1 MKKKGGGIFRVGTSG
16 IVVPG
21 TKQSF
26 PEEYKLRSRLNY
38 YSSLFDTL
46 EVNSSFY
53 KVPMPSTCE
62 KWSLDVP
69 ADFKFTLKLWKEI
82 THAKELNFDP
92 GNIDLFFKAADRIGN
107 KKGCLL
113 IQFPGKITL
122 EYFAQLAKILQSVQE
137 LDHSNEWRKAV
148 EFRNTTWYAG
158 ETYELLNEYGASM
171 VLHDIPKAKNFEINE
186 KWQFYYYRFHGP
198 KGDYRGSYTD
208 DFLGQQS
215 ITICGLLTS
224 GKDVYAYFNNTAGS
238 ALENAMSLKAMVK
251 RQV

>member
-1 MKKKGGGIFRVGTSG
+1 
-16 IVVPG
+16 
-21 TKQSF
+21 
-26 PEEYKLRSRLNY
+26 
-38 YSSLFDTL
+38 
-46 EVNSSFY
+46 
-53 KVPMPSTCE
+53 MPSTCE

-92 GNIDLFFKAADRIGN
+92 ANIDLFFKTADCIGN

-113 IQFPGKITL
+113 IQFSGKVTL
-122 EYFAQLAKILQSVQE
+122 KYFKQVENILQRAQE
-137 LDHSNEWRKAV
+137 LDQSNDWRKAI
-148 EFRNTTWYAG
+148 EFRNTTWYVG

-186 KWQFYYYRFHGP
+186 KWPFIYYRFHGP